1 MKYTLKNRRKN
12 TRRIGGEHTDKTNIP
27 MNQRTKGISKLLH
40 AFKNSKGI
48 KPDGSSGTSV
58 PIIPTDKMSSGIPR
72 MLHAFTKKSGNT
84 NHSKPHSIFKNLLKR
99 GSKPSNMQNKKAET
113 QNSSPEMSKP
123 IKNTNKN
130 TNKNNPDLPSMRR
143 RWHQSRVSN

>member
-1 MKYTLKNRRKN
+1 
-12 TRRIGGEHTDKTNIP
+12 

-48 KPDGSSGTSV
+48 KPDGSSETSV
-58 PIIPTDKMSSGIPR
+58 PIIPTDKMSKGVPR

-99 GSKPSNMQNKKAET
+99 GSKPSNMQNKAET
-113 QNSSPEMSKP
+113 KNSSPEISKPRSKPMSKP
-123 IKNTNKN
+123 NKN
-130 TNKNNPDLPSMRR
+130 TNKNKPDPPSMRR
-143 RWHQSRVSN
+143 RWHPK